1 MKNMRKNNS
10 GFTLLELLIVV
21 VIIGLLAGI
30 VGPKLFKNINKSEV
44 TTAKAQV
51 DTFVKALD
59 NFRIDTGRYP
69 STEEG
74 LSALLNAPNNLQGWN
89 GPYLKKNLPADPWGT
104 QYQYAAPGQH
114 NDDYDVFSF
123 GKDKKLGGENDNTDI
138 GNW

>member
-1 MKNMRKNNS
+1 MNNMRMMKS

-30 VGPKLFKNINKSEV
+30 VGPKLFKNINKSEM
-44 TTAKAQV
+44 TTAKAQI

-69 STEEG
+69 SSQEG
-74 LSALLNAPNNLQGWN
+74 LQALLTNPTDLQGWN
-89 GPYLKKNLPADPWGT
+89 GPYLKKSVPNDPWGMP
-104 QYQYAAPGQH
+104 YQYAEPGSH
-114 NDDYDVFSF
+114 NNEYDIFSF
-123 GKDKKLGGENDNTDI
+123 GKDKKEGGEGDNQDI

>member
-1 MKNMRKNNS
+1 MIHDKSRN

-30 VGPKLFKNINKSEV
+30 VGPKLFKNINKSE
-44 TTAKAQV
+44 TTATKAQI

-69 STEEG
+69 STQEG
-74 LSALLNAPNNLQGWN
+74 LHALLSNPTNLQGWN
-89 GPYLKKNLPADPWGT
+89 GPYLKKSIPHDPWGT
-104 QYQYAAPGQH
+104 AYQYHEPGTH
-114 NDDYDVFSF
+114 NNEYDVFSY
-123 GKDKKLGGENDNTDI
+123 GKDKKEGGDGDNQDI

>member
-1 MKNMRKNNS
+1 MKKNS
-10 GFTLLELLIVV
+10 LGFTLLELLIVV

-44 TTAKAQV
+44 TTAKAQI

-69 STEEG
+69 TAEEG
-74 LSALLNAPNNLQGWN
+74 LKALLNCPNNLQGWN
-89 GPYLKKNLPADPWGT
+89 GPYLKKSIPADPWGT
-104 QYQYAAPGQH
+104 PYQYNVPSQH
-114 NDDYDVFSF
+114 NGDYDVFSF

>member
-59 NFRIDTGRYP
+59 NFNIDTGRYP
-69 STEEG
+69 TTEEG
-74 LSALLNAPNNLQGWN
+74 LSALLNDPNNLQGWN
-89 GPYLKKNLPADPWGT
+89 GPYLKKSIPNDPWST

-123 GKDKKLGGENDNTDI
+123 GKDKKSGGEKDNTDI

>member
-30 VGPKLFKNINKSEV
+30 VGPKLFKNINKSEL

-69 STEEG
+69 TAEEG

-89 GPYLKKNLPADPWGT
+89 GPYLKKNVPTDPWGS
-104 QYQYAAPGQH
+104 QYQYATPGQH

>member
-1 MKNMRKNNS
+1 MKNMRKNTS

-51 DTFVKALD
+51 DTFIKALD

-69 STEEG
+69 TTEEG
-74 LSALLNAPNNLQGWN
+74 LSALLNVPNNLQGWN
-89 GPYLKKNLPADPWGT
+89 GPYLKKSIPTDPWGT
-104 QYQYAAPGQH
+104 QYQYSAPGQH

-123 GKDKKLGGENDNTDI
+123 GKDKKLGGENDNKDI